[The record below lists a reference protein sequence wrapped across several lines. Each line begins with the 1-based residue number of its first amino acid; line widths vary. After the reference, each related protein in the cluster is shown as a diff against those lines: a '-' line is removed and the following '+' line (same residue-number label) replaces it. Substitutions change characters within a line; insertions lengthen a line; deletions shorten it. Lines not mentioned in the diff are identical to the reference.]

1 MSIHKVQ
8 RLIFKDAFLTHSSP
22 RTLIFLWCNLQTKA
36 FEMQDLWVELVM
48 DPSAPEEGKKSGLI
62 HLNVTYIPYESEED
76 RKNSPVLRKP
86 LNGDHGD
93 GFSTQEETEEEQSE
107 SLKTKVKNFFGMS
120 SPERSGPVDPD
131 KIVGD
136 GDLEEH
142 TGGRIKKSGGTG
154 F

>member
-1 MSIHKVQ
+1 
-8 RLIFKDAFLTHSSP
+8 
-22 RTLIFLWCNLQTKA
+22 
-36 FEMQDLWVELVM
+36 MQDLWVELVM

-76 RKNSPVLRKP
+76 RKNSPAFRKP
-86 LNGDHGD
+86 LNKNHGD
-93 GFSTQEETEEEQSE
+93 GFSTQEGTEEEHSE
-107 SLKTKVKNFFGMS
+107 SLKTKVKNLFFGTS
-120 SPERSGPVDPD
+120 SLEKSGPVDPD